1 MKKSILYS
9 LIFSFI
15 GLSVISCDDMLNLTP
30 KSSITVNSM
39 WENSG
44 DVKAVLNGA
53 FNRFR
58 SAYATNYIIWGD
70 YRTSFYG
77 NGVANGA
84 VERGTVWNN
93 QLIPSS
99 PGTNWAG
106 LYNAIN
112 DCNLVIKH
120 TPNISFSSEAEKN
133 HIIGSAHFLRAYM
146 YYTIARIWGDAPV
159 LTTGFESDDQE
170 GLFPVRNSVNEV
182 FDQIEKDLSDA
193 LNLVGN
199 NGKIPFEVTKETICM
214 LQTDFYL
221 WQAKQNGKGSA
232 AIEKANASIATVL
245 QSGIKLSDSYENVF
259 RDDDN
264 DEIIFSIAFIEAEN
278 TTSFANDFLLGLA
291 DVPSEYYNNP
301 IQVGSHAHW
310 VSFTSKHKDFLWS
323 VENDS
328 RAPVNI
334 SDFTTSQGKYFSW
347 INKYLGT
354 WKEGTRIFDSD
365 IRIYRYAEALLFKA
379 EIEIARNNF
388 SEALNYLNQIAKRA
402 YKVDNYY
409 SGTYTQS
416 EIETILLDERLKEHA
431 TEGKAWFDLIRLG
444 QVFNRIETLQGRENE
459 LNILLWPVNNASI
472 NTNPAITQTPGYE

>member
-1 MKKSILYS
+1 MKKSILYN

-15 GLSVISCDDMLNLTP
+15 GLSIISCDNILDITP

-44 DVKAVLNGA
+44 DAKAALNGA

-58 SAYATNYIIWGD
+58 SAYATNYIVWGD

-77 NGVANGA
+77 NGLDNGA
-84 VERGTVWNN
+84 VNRGTVWNN

-99 PGTNWAG
+99 MGTNWAG

-133 HIIGSAHFLRAYM
+133 HIIGSAYFLRAHM
-146 YYTIARIWGDAPV
+146 YYMIARIWGDAPV
-159 LTTGFESDDQE
+159 LITGFESDNQE
-170 GLFPVRNSVNEV
+170 GLFPVRNSVNEI
-182 FDQIEKDLSDA
+182 FDQIEKDLSEA
-193 LNLVGN
+193 INLVGN
-199 NGKIPFEVTKETICM
+199 NGKVPFEVTKEAICM

-221 WQAKQNGKGSA
+221 WQAKQNGKGNT
-232 AIEKANASIATVL
+232 AIDKADTSISTVL
-245 QSGIKLSDSYENVF
+245 QSGIKLSDNYESVF
-259 RDDDN
+259 RDDEN
-264 DEIIFSIAFIEAEN
+264 EEIIFSIAFVETEN
-278 TTSFANDFLLGLA
+278 TTSFANDFLLSL
-291 DVPSEYYNNP
+291 VNISSEYYNNP
-301 IQVGSHAHW
+301 VQVGSHAHW
-310 VSFTSKHKDFLWS
+310 VSITPEHKDFLWS

-334 SDFTTSQGKYFSW
+334 SDFTNPEGKYFSW

-365 IRIYRYAEALLFKA
+365 IRVYRYAEALLFKA

-388 SEALNYLNQIAKRA
+388 PEALIYLNQIAKRA
-402 YKVDNYY
+402 YGIDNYY
-409 SGTYTQS
+409 SGIYTQN

-431 TEGKAWFDLIRLG
+431 TEGKAWFDLIRMG
-444 QVFNRIETLQGRENE
+444 QVFNRVETLKGRENE
-459 LNILLWPVNNASI
+459 LNILLWPVDNASI